1 MPIHLRGKIGEVA
14 PYVLL
19 PGDPNRAKFVA
30 ETFLQNPK
38 LYTEH
43 RGMLGYTG
51 TYKNIPVSVQT
62 TMMGCPSAAI
72 TVEELHML
80 GAKLVIRIGTCGGT
94 SPNLSPADL
103 VIAQAALARDGTTRQ
118 YLGEGNHTPIADYRV
133 VRALEQAAGN
143 VPHHVGLVAS
153 DDSFYGVT
161 AEEARGLY
169 ATRGVLG
176 LEMEASAVFTVA
188 RLRGLE
194 AGAIMAVS
202 NYIGDE
208 SLVSDDVL
216 KMGVRRMIETALE
229 AIVRLEAE
237 KPLAANQV

>member
-1 MPIHLRGKIGEVA
+1 MPIHIRANPSDIA

-30 ETFLQNPK
+30 ETFLENAV

-51 TYKNIPVSVQT
+51 LYKGIRVSVQT

-72 TVEELHML
+72 AVEELAML

-94 SPNLSPADL
+94 SPNLKPADL

-133 VRALEQAAGN
+133 VRALEVAAG
-143 VPHHVGLVAS
+143 VSHVGLIAS
-153 DDSFYGVT
+153 DDAFYAVT
-161 AEEARGLY
+161 PEEARTLY
-169 ATRGVLG
+169 ETRGVLG
-176 LEMEASAVFTVA
+176 LEMESSAVFTVA

-194 AGAIMAVS
+194 SGAIMAVS

-208 SLVSDDVL
+208 SLVPDEIL
-216 KMGVRRMIETALE
+216 KTGVTKMIQTALE
-229 AIVRLEAE
+229 AIVLIEAE
-237 KPLAANQV
+237 RPL

>member
-1 MPIHLRGKIGEVA
+1 MPIHIRANPSDIA

-30 ETFLQNPK
+30 EHFLEDAV

-51 TYKNIPVSVQT
+51 HYKGIRVSVQT

-72 TVEELHML
+72 AVEELAML
-80 GAKLVIRIGTCGGT
+80 GAKLLIRIGTCGGT
-94 SPNLSPADL
+94 SPNLKPADL

-118 YLGEGNHTPIADYRV
+118 YLGEGNHAPIADYRV
-133 VRALEQAAGN
+133 VRALEVAAGAKR
-143 VPHHVGLVAS
+143 HHVGLIAS
-153 DDSFYGVT
+153 DDAFYAVT
-161 AEEARGLY
+161 PQEARGLY
-169 ATRGVLG
+169 DTRGVLG
-176 LEMEASAVFTVA
+176 LEMESSAVFTVA

-194 AGAIMAVS
+194 SGAIVAVS

-208 SLVSDDVL
+208 NLVPDEVL
-216 KMGVRRMIETALE
+216 KMGVTTMIQTALE
-229 AIVRLEAE
+229 AIVLLEAE
-237 KPLAANQV
+237 RPL